1 MFNYSL
7 STVESKS
14 MKTILNSIFLTK
26 YLEIYY
32 INTDKNF
39 IMR

>member
-7 STVESKS
+7 STVEFKS
-14 MKTILNSIFLTK
+14 MKTILNTIFLTK
-26 YLEIYY
+26 CLEIYH